1 VLKVDSA
8 IGRLIQQEVDKEV
21 ENRVKKERIE
31 KAKRLLKYLNVEI
44 IAKEFD
50 MTLEEIEDLKNN
62 SSDTPVPQS

>member
-1 VLKVDSA
+1 MDSA